1 MSLGQSESDDE
12 KTMTGVRKP
21 TKHFLR
27 HSSPDYSLDN
37 AMVRMAISEL
47 GRKKIGSMNG
57 LANSLYFPQCFQD
70 KLLVNSVE
78 IRLNQ
83 IETLPQAGTN

>member
-1 MSLGQSESDDE
+1 
-12 KTMTGVRKP
+12 
-21 TKHFLR
+21 
-27 HSSPDYSLDN
+27 
-37 AMVRMAISEL
+37 VRMAISEL